1 MDKRTKGERGG
12 FVTSGGWTFMKQRDK
27 GRMPPKN
34 VICILVL
41 CLPVWLLLVTLDPKH
56 SELNGYYGYSHV
68 LDTELSSLHMLSYL
82 ISMDIPLN
90 VWKWD
95 HFYFI

>member
-1 MDKRTKGERGG
+1 MDIHEAKR
-12 FVTSGGWTFMKQRDK
+12 QRTNA
-27 GRMPPKN
+27 PKN
-34 VICILVL
+34 VTCILVL
-41 CLPVWLLLVTLDPKH
+41 CLPVWLLLVTLDPKY

-68 LDTELSSLHMLSYL
+68 LDTELSSLPTLSYL